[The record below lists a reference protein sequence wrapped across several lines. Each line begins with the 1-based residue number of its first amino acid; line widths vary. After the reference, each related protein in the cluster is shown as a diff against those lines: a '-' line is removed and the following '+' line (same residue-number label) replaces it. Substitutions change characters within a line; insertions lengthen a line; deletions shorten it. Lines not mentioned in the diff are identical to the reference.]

1 MALYRV
7 SIEGRRI
14 ETVFDDAPSVMG
26 FIVTRWVQA
35 ESPGAAARE
44 AVAVITRELYARGP
58 ILNSDDGPLDL
69 SIEDVSEATE
79 APSAPP
85 GFVWYPEDEESS

>member
-14 ETVFDDAPSVMG
+14 KTVFDDAPSVRG
-26 FIVTRWVQA
+26 FFVTRWVHA

-44 AVAVITRELYARGP
+44 AVAVTTRELYARGP
-58 ILNSDDGPLDL
+58 VLNAGDEPLDL
-69 SIEDVSEATE
+69 LIEDVSEATE
-79 APSAPP
+79 APSTPP
-85 GFVWYPEDEESS
+85 GFVWYPEDGENS